1 MSLTQWL
8 FAAGY
13 DVLNWGVEGRL
24 APYRHLTAGRAWGE
38 VVEIGGG
45 TGANLPFYRPDVRL
59 TMVEPNPHMAKRLYS
74 KAAKLGREVTIV
86 PDVGEYLPFSDAS
99 VDSVVTTLVLCMVD
113 DLHKVV
119 AEARRVLRP
128 GGTLLFYE
136 HVISPSA
143 TARKWQDRVNP
154 VWRFVTTGCNLNRD
168 ISGAIR
174 SAGFTA
180 VEVCAF
186 ELSVGLPVTIPNI
199 VGAATA

>member
-1 MSLTQWL
+1 MSLSQWL
-8 FAAGY
+8 FAACY

-24 APYRHLTAGRAWGE
+24 APYRYLTAGRAKGE

-59 TMVEPNPHMAKRLYS
+59 TMVEPNPHMAQRLRS
-74 KAAKLGREVTIV
+74 RAAKLGREVTIV
-86 PDVGEYLPFSDAS
+86 PDVGEHLPFSDAS

-113 DLHKVV
+113 DLHGVV

-143 TARKWQDRVNP
+143 TVRKWQERINP
-154 VWRFVTTGCNLNRD
+154 MWRFVTTGCNLNRD
-168 ISGAIR
+168 ISGAIK
-174 SAGFTA
+174 SAGFRG
-180 VEVCAF
+180 VEVRAF

-199 VGAATA
+199 VGVATA